1 MGVDPVAKKMSEAS
15 ADIGISRPKKGDEFR
30 CSACGM
36 EIKVTADCECKEG
49 EHVHFHC
56 CGKELE
62 KV

>member
-1 MGVDPVAKKMSEAS
+1 MGAEKTLNAGEDV
-15 ADIGISRPKKGDEFR
+15 GISPPKKGETFR
-30 CSACGM
+30 CSGCGM
-36 EIKVTADCECKEG
+36 EIKVTTDCACKEG